1 MRKNHSTTTTMEVPA
16 QGSGGAAPSATE
28 RRFRALIEHSSDMK
42 ALIDSQGNFL
52 YASPSTTRILGYS
65 LEEYVG
71 RNAFDFVHPEDRKR
85 TQDLLAA
92 LVQKPGA
99 TITAEYRML
108 AKDGTWRWIE
118 GSGTNLLADPDIRA
132 VVANYHDI
140 TERKRAEAER
150 QVIFE
155 IIHALNFTANL
166 DELLHLIHQ
175 ALKKVL
181 YAENCFVALYDH
193 GTGMFHFPFVV
204 DQFDEAPPPQK
215 VGRSCTAYVFRT
227 GHPMLIPQKLF
238 DQLAVRGEVEL
249 VGTPSPTWLGV
260 PLRTPSETIGVLVVQ
275 HYEDENVYTERDL
288 EFLASVG
295 GQIALAIERRRAD
308 EALRKQQEEQGIIFH
323 SAPAMIWYKDTEN
336 RILRANKAA
345 AESVGFSIEQMEGK
359 FVHEFSPEYAAEYY
373 QDDLEVIR
381 TGVPMLGVV
390 QQYVTA
396 AGERRWG
403 RADKIPYRD
412 HAGNIIGVIIFA
424 TDITEQQRAGDAM
437 RRSEAN
443 YRSLVEG
450 APYGIYRV
458 QPDGKLLDV
467 NSALV
472 EMLGY
477 GSKEELLAMD
487 MDRDIY
493 RDPEE
498 RARLAEHY
506 PDRLEGVEVAWERK
520 DGAPIAVRL
529 SGRPVYG
536 PEGGVICHERIAEN
550 VTERRALEMK
560 LSKAQKMEAVGRLAG
575 GVAHDF
581 NNLLMVI
588 KGHTELLLERIAK
601 EDSFGRKVEQIQRA
615 ADRAAALTRQLLAFS
630 RMQVLQPKVIDLNGV
645 VAEMGKMLPRVIGE
659 DIELSM
665 RTDPQLA
672 HVKADPTQIEQV
684 ILNLAVNARDAMPKG
699 GKLVIETSNAEL
711 DEAYARR
718 HPPLIAGRYTLLA
731 VSDTGMGMD
740 AETQAHIFE
749 PFFTTKEKGKG
760 TGLGLATVYGVVKQ
774 SGGYIWVYSEI
785 GQGTTF
791 KIYLPR
797 VDEAADPARPAKS
810 AAQAPAGTETIL
822 LAEDERD
829 VREIAREFLDLS
841 GYTVLEAKDGA
852 EALDIAARH
861 EGPIHLLVTDMVMP
875 GMGGRE
881 LAARLTTLRPG
892 LKVVYMSG
900 YTEYTSPHAGET
912 DHRGVLLTKPFTR
925 TTLSR
930 MVRDALESAKAR

>member
-118 GSGTNLLADPDIRA
+118 GSGTNLLADPGIRA

-140 TERKRAEAER
+140 TERKRAEEALRQSEARYRIVAETATDAIVTITPDSKIVFINSAAERIFGYRREEMLGQELTMLMPEYLREVHKAGMRRYLATGEKHINWHSAELTGLHKSGSQVPLEVSFGESVVEGQHAFTGIVRDISQRKRAEAER
-150 QVIFE
+150 QVISE
-155 IIHALNFTANL
+155 IIHGLNLTANL

-193 GTGMFHFPFVV
+193 GTGMFHFPFFV

-390 QQYVTA
+390 QQYVTS

-443 YRSLVEG
+443 YRSLVE
-450 APYGIYRV
+450 
-458 QPDGKLLDV
+458 
-467 NSALV
+467 
-472 EMLGY
+472 
-477 GSKEELLAMD
+477 
-487 MDRDIY
+487 
-493 RDPEE
+493 
-498 RARLAEHY
+498 
-506 PDRLEGVEVAWERK
+506 VAWERK

-536 PEGGVICHERIAEN
+536 PEGEIICHERIAEN
-550 VTERRALEMK
+550 VTERRALE
-560 LSKAQKMEAVGRLAG
+560 LQLRQAQKMEAVGRLAG

-785 GQGTTF
+785 G
-791 KIYLPR
+791 
-797 VDEAADPARPAKS
+797 
-810 AAQAPAGTETIL
+810 
-822 LAEDERD
+822 
-829 VREIAREFLDLS
+829 
-841 GYTVLEAKDGA
+841 
-852 EALDIAARH
+852 
-861 EGPIHLLVTDMVMP
+861 
-875 GMGGRE
+875 
-881 LAARLTTLRPG
+881 
-892 LKVVYMSG
+892 
-900 YTEYTSPHAGET
+900 
-912 DHRGVLLTKPFTR
+912 
-925 TTLSR
+925 
-930 MVRDALESAKAR
+930 

>member
-1 MRKNHSTTTTMEVPA
+1 MEVPA
-16 QGSGGAAPSATE
+16 QEPGGSASSATE
-28 RRFRALIEHSSDMK
+28 RRFRALIEHSTDMK
-42 ALIDSQGNFL
+42 ALIDPQGNFL

-118 GSGTNLLADPDIRA
+118 GSGTNLLADPDIHA

-140 TERKRAEAER
+140 TERKRAEDER
-150 QVIFE
+150 QVIFG
-155 IIHALNFTANL
+155 IIHGLNVTANL

-193 GTGMFHFPFVV
+193 GTGMFHFPFFV

-345 AESVGFSIEQMEGK
+345 AESVGLTIEQVEGK
-359 FVHEFSPEYAAEYY
+359 SNYELFPGEAATYHR
-373 QDDLEVIR
+373 DDLEVIR
-381 TGVPMLGVV
+381 AGTPKLGIT
-390 QQYVTA
+390 YLMP
-396 AGERRWG
+396 GRRCL

-412 HAGNIIGVIIFA
+412 HAGNIIGVIVFE
-424 TDITEQQRAGDAM
+424 TDITEQQRAEDAM

-467 NSALV
+467 NPALV

-477 GSKEELLAMD
+477 GSKEELLAID
-487 MDRDIY
+487 MERDIY
-493 RDPEE
+493 RDAEE
-498 RARLAEHY
+498 RGRLAEHY
-506 PDRLEGVEVAWERK
+506 PDRLEGVEVAWKRK

-536 PEGGVICHERIAEN
+536 PEGEIICHERIAEN
-550 VTERRALEMK
+550 VTERRALE
-560 LSKAQKMEAVGRLAG
+560 LQLRQAQKMEAVGRLAG

-588 KGHTELLLERIAK
+588 KGHTELLLERVPK

-672 HVKADPTQIEQV
+672 RVKADPAQMEQV

-718 HPPLIAGRYTLLA
+718 HPPLVAGRYTLLA

-785 GQGTTF
+785 GHGTTF

-797 VDEAADPARPAKS
+797 VDEAADPARPATS

-841 GYTVLEAKDGA
+841 GYAVLEAKDGA

-861 EGPIHLLVTDMVMP
+861 DGPIHLLVTDMVMP

-881 LAARLTTLRPG
+881 LAARLAALRPG

-912 DHRGVLLTKPFTR
+912 DHKGVLLTKPFTR

-930 MVRDALESAKAR
+930 TVRETLESGKTQ